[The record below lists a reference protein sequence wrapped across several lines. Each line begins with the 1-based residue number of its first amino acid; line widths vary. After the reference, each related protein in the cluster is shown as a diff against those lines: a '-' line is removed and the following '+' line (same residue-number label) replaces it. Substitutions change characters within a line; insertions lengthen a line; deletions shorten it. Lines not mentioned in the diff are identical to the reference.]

1 MGHVPDW
8 ARGSMK
14 KTGPSQSKPGIVS
27 RPIFHGETKVAR
39 LADGGTAF
47 DYDNP
52 GKVVGEYEPARET
65 GETNIKGE
73 KVGSYSGNDE
83 IVMRRMNMM
92 DSEGKDLRRKIDYDS
107 IDSVIKDKSPAP
119 AVEAKPV
126 EPARD
131 TTVKPAASAKVTV
144 RKPKYSGE
152 SVESDDVV
160 PKVAISPASKPA
172 RPSTSAVMHDESSGS
187 YDQLKTVDRNRRFST
202 PLDGMIDKM
211 KNLGA
216 DILKADDSDYKRN

>member
-119 AVEAKPV
+119 AVEAMPV

-144 RKPKYSGE
+144 RKPVDSGE
-152 SVESDDVV
+152 TIGPQVSAM
-160 PKVAISPASKPA
+160 KNTASA
-172 RPSTSAVMHDESSGS
+172 DLLHDESTGS
-187 YDQLKTVDRNRRFST
+187 YEQLNRQANALT
-202 PLDGMIDKM
+202 GQ
-211 KNLGA
+211 KNKFYYG
-216 DILKADDSDYKRN
+216 KK